1 MALASLYR
9 LKIALGITDSVY
21 DILAN
26 NCLDAASQAVKN
38 YLHRE
43 IELKTYTHFFDGDGS
58 NVLLLRQ
65 RPVISITSVNSDL
78 AGFYGQNVAGF
89 GVGTSLVA
97 GVDFALKIDD
107 STGST
112 SKSGILL
119 RTGTASVTQ
128 WSAMFYGTLLAGAR
142 GTPWL
147 RGYGNIKVV
156 YIAGYDPIPD
166 PIQQATVQVA
176 SEMYLAA
183 SKAGHF
189 PSSENL
195 GDYSYSL
202 GGDGEGRPGLAVM
215 KGLLAPYKE
224 RVI

>member
-9 LKIALGITDSVY
+9 LKIALGITNSVY
-21 DILAN
+21 DELAN
-26 NCLDAASQAVKN
+26 NCLDVASTAVKN

-43 IELKTYTHFFDGDGS
+43 IELGTYTHYFDGDGS

-65 RPVISITSVNSDL
+65 RPVVSITSVNSDL
-78 AGFYGQNVAGF
+78 AGFYGQNAAGF

-107 STGST
+107 PTGSK
-112 SKSGILL
+112 SESGILL

-147 RGYGNIKVV
+147 RGYGNIRVV
-156 YIAGYDPIPD
+156 YVAGYSQVPD
-166 PIQQATVQVA
+166 PIAQATVQVA

-183 SKAGHF
+183 SRGGHL

-202 GGDGEGRPGLAVM
+202 GSDGEGRPSLTIV

-224 RVI
+224 RIL